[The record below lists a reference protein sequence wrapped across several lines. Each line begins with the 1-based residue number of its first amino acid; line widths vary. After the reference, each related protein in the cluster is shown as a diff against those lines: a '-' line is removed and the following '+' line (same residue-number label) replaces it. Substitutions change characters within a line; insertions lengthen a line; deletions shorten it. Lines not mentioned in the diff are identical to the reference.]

1 MFNKPQTPSGNGPQ
15 PNPGSSGLDA
25 PLPPGD
31 RGLPRAAGPKVAAL
45 ITDNVTVEGGISGDG
60 ELHVDGT
67 IRGDVRVSRVT
78 VGEGGKIEGSVKADI
93 LEARGRIVGSIEA
106 KQVRLYASAHVD
118 GDITHEQLAMEN
130 GAFFQGRSLRF
141 QREPKPATIIP
152 PANAPKPAAPL
163 ASETGKIGPAAG
175 TA

>member
-1 MFNKPQTPSGNGPQ
+1 MFNKPQVPNANGPQ
-15 PNPGSSGLDA
+15 PTGGSSGHDA
-25 PLPPGD
+25 PPAPGD
-31 RGLPRAAGPKVAAL
+31 RAPQRAAGPKVAAL
-45 ITDNVTVEGGISGDG
+45 ITDNVTVEGGITGDG

-67 IRGDVRVSRVT
+67 IRGDVRVARVT

-93 LEARGRIVGSIEA
+93 LEARGKIVGSIEA

-141 QREPKPATIIP
+141 QREPKPATITP
-152 PANAPKPAAPL
+152 PAGVKSATPPPADA
-163 ASETGKIGPAAG
+163 KIGPGAG